1 MKALLMAGGTGG
13 HVFPAL
19 AVAQR
24 LQAAGWQVHWLG
36 SQGGMEIELVQK
48 NGIAVSALPVSGLR
62 GAGVRRLLVAPLRL
76 LRALGG
82 ALAVLRRERPDVVLG
97 FGGFASG
104 PGGVAARLSRVPLVV
119 HEQNAIPGLTNRLL
133 ARIATRVLVA
143 FPAAQRVL
151 AGAELVGNPVRDA
164 IRAIE
169 APAER
174 LVGRAGALRILVL
187 GGSLGARALN
197 ENVPAALALVA
208 RDTGVDVRHQTGRS
222 DHAQVE
228 AAYRQ
233 QELAA
238 NVVPFIED
246 MAEAWAWADLAI
258 CRAGALTVSELA
270 AAGVPAIL
278 VPYPH
283 AVDDHQTHNAAL
295 LVDAGAA
302 RLLPQQQLTP
312 ASLAAA
318 IGALGDRAALRAMA
332 GSARQV
338 APGDAAGRIQSIC
351 EEVARAG

>member
-48 NGIAVSALPVSGLR
+48 SGIAVSALPVSGLR
-62 GAGVRRLLVAPLRL
+62 GAGVLRLLAAPLRL
-76 LRALGG
+76 LAALRG
-82 ALAVLRRERPDVVLG
+82 ALAVVRRERPDVVLG

-151 AGAELVGNPVRDA
+151 AGGELVGNPVRDA
-164 IRAIE
+164 IRAID
-169 APAER
+169 APGER
-174 LVGRAGALRILVL
+174 LVGRAGALRVLVL

-197 ENVPAALALVA
+197 ENVPAALELVA
-208 RDTGVDVRHQTGRS
+208 RDAAVDVRHQTGRN
-222 DHAQVE
+222 DHAMVVD
-228 AAYRQ
+228 AYARRK
-233 QELAA
+233 LAA
-238 NVVPFIED
+238 QVVPFIDD
-246 MAEAWAWADLAI
+246 MAAAWAWADLAI

-302 RLLPQQQLTP
+302 RLLPQQELTP
-312 ASLAAA
+312 ESLAAA

-332 GSARQV
+332 ACARQV

-351 EEVARAG
+351 EEVARAR